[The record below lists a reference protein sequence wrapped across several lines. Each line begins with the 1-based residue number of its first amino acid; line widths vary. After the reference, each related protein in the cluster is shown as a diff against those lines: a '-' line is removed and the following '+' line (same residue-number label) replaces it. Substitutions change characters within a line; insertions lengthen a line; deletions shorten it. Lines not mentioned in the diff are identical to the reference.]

1 MDADI
6 DQLAQAT
13 RSSYVRLSENEHVL
27 RQLLVLLEKIAT
39 DAGFEQ
45 LSGAV
50 QDVTEA
56 ARDQLAAYL
65 DDKIPLD
72 DRKLH

>member
-1 MDADI
+1 MDADTE
-6 DQLAQAT
+6 QLEQAT
-13 RSSYVRLSENEHVL
+13 RISYARLSENEHVL
-27 RQLLVLLEKIAT
+27 RQLLVLLEKIAGDT
-39 DAGFEQ
+39 GFEQ

-65 DDKIPLD
+65 DDKIPLGE
-72 DRKLH
+72 RKLH